1 MKRLQRTHDN
11 NNPGGGKPPEYT
23 EGRTKMTKTADGR
36 KVYRLA
42 SWQRNQ
48 HKFDYWYTKAVNARY
63 DAWESN
69 EGIEEAEER
78 VEKMLKYYDI
88 FNNYVDRNGIAC
100 APYPEYNEMK
110 EMIVAYDL
118 RH

>member
-1 MKRLQRTHDN
+1 
-11 NNPGGGKPPEYT
+11 
-23 EGRTKMTKTADGR
+23 MTRTADGR

-63 DAWESN
+63 DAQDSGK
-69 EGIEEAEER
+69 GIEEAEER
-78 VEKMLKYYDI
+78 VERMLKYYDI

-118 RH
+118 CH